1 MGDPWRDEFHIIHV
15 SRWALV
21 PRAVIPEPFLSP
33 EFTPRNVNS
42 DLQLHRSYKRLPCFW
57 CRAGK
62 GRGDS
67 SWQAGGGAGAHR
79 EGQRAGEALVCSGTL
94 EGEGWGRAQPRM
106 AVSGDSAARPVRK
119 R

>member
-21 PRAVIPEPFLSP
+21 PRVVIPEPFLSP